1 MYLNVIAVSPHGVV
15 SALGGVCP
23 LVDLHHLT
31 DVAMMNV
38 LQLEAFPHVE
48 GPLIPE
54 VLPLAIQM
62 LSVSSCTGSG
72 YCVCAQ
78 KIHLC

>member
-1 MYLNVIAVSPHGVV
+1 M

-62 LSVSSCTGSG
+62 LSDGLEELCTCRKSIFYSFLAVGKTFILWK
-72 YCVCAQ
+72 CCQ
-78 KIHLC
+78 N

>member
-1 MYLNVIAVSPHGVV
+1 MYRIIVAVSPRGVV

-23 LVDLHHLT
+23 LVGLHHLT

-38 LQLEAFPHVE
+38 LQLEAFPHVD
-48 GPLIPE
+48 GQLIPE

-62 LSVSSCTGSG
+62 LSVSSCTGYG

-78 KIHLC
+78 KIHLY